1 MDDLVLFKYTP
12 QRRKNILKQKNGHLN
27 NATKGRGKI
36 IEEKLLFKNKIF
48 SLNYDEKEEQ
58 KLNDKEVEN
67 KIRNGKGVIHYYPAS
82 TRRPGDVPEG
92 PLKVLTSGTS
102 REPPGDS

>member
-1 MDDLVLFKYTP
+1 M
-12 QRRKNILKQKNGHLN
+12 N

-67 KIRNGKGVIHYYPAS
+67 KIRNAKGVIHYYQAGTQSCGAS
-82 TRRPGDVPEG
+82 RRPDDGTFWGRPWDVG
-92 PLKVLTSGTS
+92 HTYFLNST
-102 REPPGDS
+102 